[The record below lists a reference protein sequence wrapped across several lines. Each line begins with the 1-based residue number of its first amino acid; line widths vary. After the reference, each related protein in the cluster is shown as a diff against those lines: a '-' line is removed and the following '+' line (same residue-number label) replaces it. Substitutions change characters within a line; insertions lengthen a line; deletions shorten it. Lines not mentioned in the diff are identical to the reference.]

1 MYVIKM
7 ENDKSLVTTIKSTIY
22 RGELNANRILFLLP
36 NEWEEHLLA
45 DYGVRLDY
53 ITPDG
58 IGNSEMLAFEHDS
71 YKGYL
76 QFYVPV
82 DCPMTDQAGSVELWL
97 SILDMDG
104 TLVIKTGSNYLLVE
118 ERKVITDYYPAE
130 KRELLATLATDVE
143 ALKKT
148 KADNL
153 IYDEDDSYLQLSAE
167 GDPIGDKVYLSS
179 DGPTPVDSIILDG
192 GDADDEDE
200 EVPVSDFILF
210 GGNAE

>member
-7 ENDKSLVTTIKSTIY
+7 EDDKSLVTTIKSTIY

-58 IGNSEMLAFEHDS
+58 VGNSEMLAFEQDS

-76 QFYVPV
+76 QVYVPV

-97 SILDMDG
+97 SILDREG
-104 TLVIKTGSNYLLVE
+104 TVVIKTGSNYLSVV
-118 ERKVITDYYPAE
+118 ERKAISDYYPSE
-130 KRELLATLATDVE
+130 KRELLDTLASDVE
-143 ALKKT
+143 TLKRT

-153 IYDEDDSYLQLSAE
+153 IYDAKDDFLQLSAE
-167 GDPIGDKVYLSS
+167 GEPIGDKVMTS
-179 DGPTPVDSIILDG
+179 GNGAAP
-192 GDADDEDE
+192 ADT
-200 EVPVSDFILF
+200 VILF

>member
-7 ENDKSLVTTIKSTIY
+7 ENDKSLVTAIKSTIY

-58 IGNSEMLAFEHDS
+58 IGNSEMLAPEQDS

-82 DCPMTDQAGSVELWL
+82 DSPMTDQEGSVELWF
-97 SILDMDG
+97 SILDRDG
-104 TLVIKTGSNYLLVE
+104 TVVIKTGSNYLFVE
-118 ERKVITDYYPAE
+118 ERKAITDYYPDE
-130 KRELLATLATDVE
+130 KRELLDTLAADVE
-143 ALKKT
+143 NLKRT

-153 IYDEDDSYLQLSAE
+153 IHNEEEGFLQLSAE
-167 GDPIGDKVYLSS
+167 GEPIGDRVITSGDDATSTDTVTISSEQPTDQNTNDIWYKVL
-179 DGPTPVDSIILDG
+179 
-192 GDADDEDE
+192 
-200 EVPVSDFILF
+200 
-210 GGNAE
+210 

>member
-7 ENDKSLVTTIKSTIY
+7 ANDKSLVNTIKSTIY

-36 NEWEEHLLA
+36 NEWDEHLMA

-58 IGNSEMLAFEHDS
+58 VGNSEMLCAEQDS

-82 DCPMTDQAGSVELWL
+82 GCPMTDQGGAVELWL
-97 SILDMDG
+97 SILDRDG
-104 TLVIKTGSNYLLVE
+104 TVVIKTGSNYLFVE
-118 ERKVITDYYPAE
+118 ERKTVSDYYPAE
-130 KRELLATLATDVE
+130 KRELLDALAADVE
-143 ALKKT
+143 TLKRT

-153 IYDEDDSYLQLSAE
+153 VYNAEDNFLQLSAE
-167 GDPIGDKVYLSS
+167 GEPIGDKVMMS
-179 DGPTPVDSIILDG
+179 DDG
-192 GDADDEDE
+192 ATSEDAE
-200 EVPVSDFILF
+200 
-210 GGNAE
+210 

>member
-22 RGELNANRILFLLP
+22 RGELNANRILLLLP
-36 NEWEEHLLA
+36 NEWEEHLMA

-58 IGNSEMLAFEHDS
+58 IGHSEMLVAEPDS

-76 QFYVPV
+76 QFYIPV
-82 DCPMTDQAGSVELWL
+82 GCPITDQMGEVELWL
-97 SILDMDG
+97 SILDRDG
-104 TLVIKTGSNYLLVE
+104 TVTIKAGSNYLFVV
-118 ERKVITDYYPAE
+118 ERKVISDYYPAE
-130 KRELLATLATDVE
+130 KRELLDTLATDVE
-143 ALKKT
+143 ALKHT

-153 IYDEDDSYLQLSAE
+153 VYDAADKSVQLSAE
-167 GDPIGDKVYLSS
+167 GEPIGDKILTAGS
-179 DGPTPVDSIILDG
+179 GITP
-192 GDADDEDE
+192 ADTI
-200 EVPVSDFILF
+200 ILF

>member
-58 IGNSEMLAFEHDS
+58 VGNSEMLAFEQDS

-76 QFYVPV
+76 QVYVPV
-82 DCPMTDQAGSVELWL
+82 DCPITDQAGSVELWL
-97 SILDMDG
+97 SILDWYG
-104 TLVIKTGSNYLLVE
+104 TVVIKTGSNYLSVV
-118 ERKVITDYYPAE
+118 ERKAISDYYPFE
-130 KRELLATLATDVE
+130 KRELLDVLAADVDD
-143 ALKKT
+143 LKRK

-153 IYDEDDSYLQLSAE
+153 IYNADESYLQLSAE
-167 GDPIGDKVYLSS
+167 GEPIGDKVITS
-179 DGPTPVDSIILDG
+179 GNGATPVDT
-192 GDADDEDE
+192 
-200 EVPVSDFILF
+200 VILF
-210 GGNAE
+210 GGNAK

>member
-22 RGELNANRILFLLP
+22 RGEMNANRILFLLP
-36 NEWEEHLLA
+36 NEWDEHLIA

-53 ITPDG
+53 ILPDG
-58 IGNSEMLAFEHDS
+58 VGHSEMLVAEPDS

-82 DCPMTDQAGSVELWL
+82 DCPMTDQEGTVELWL
-97 SILDMDG
+97 SFLDRDG
-104 TLVIKTGSNYLLVE
+104 TVIIKTGSNYLFVA
-118 ERKVITDYYPAE
+118 ERKIISDYYPAE
-130 KRELLATLATDVE
+130 KRELLDTLTADVE
-143 ALKKT
+143 TLKRT

-153 IYDEDDSYLQLSAE
+153 VYDPEDDSLQLSAE
-167 GDPIGDKVYLSS
+167 GKPIGDKVLIPG
-179 DGPTPVDSIILDG
+179 DGITPTNTVIIDG
-192 GDADDEDE
+192 GNADEDCIT
-200 EVPVSDFILF
+200 PADTTILF

>member
-7 ENDKSLVTTIKSTIY
+7 EDDKSLVTTIKSTIY

-53 ITPDG
+53 VTPDG
-58 IGNSEMLAFEHDS
+58 IGNSEMLCAEQGS

-76 QFYVPV
+76 QFYVPI
-82 DCPMTDQAGSVELWL
+82 DCPMTDQEGSVELWL

-104 TLVIKTGSNYLLVE
+104 TVVIKTGSNYLSVV
-118 ERKVITDYYPAE
+118 ERKAITDYYPTE
-130 KRELLATLATDVE
+130 KRELLDALATDVE
-143 ALKKT
+143 TLKRT

-153 IYDEDDSYLQLSAE
+153 IYNAEESYLQLFAE
-167 GDPIGDKVYLSS
+167 GEPIGDKVITSG
-179 DGPTPVDSIILDG
+179 DGATP
-192 GDADDEDE
+192 ADT
-200 EVPVSDFILF
+200 VILF

>member
-7 ENDKSLVTTIKSTIY
+7 EDDKSLVTTIKSTIY
-22 RGELNANRILFLLP
+22 RGELNANHLLFLLP
-36 NEWEEHLLA
+36 NEWEGHLLA

-53 ITPDG
+53 IAPDG
-58 IGNSEMLAFEHDS
+58 VGHSEILCAEKDS

-97 SILDMDG
+97 SILDMYG
-104 TLVIKTGSNYLLVE
+104 TVVIKTGSNYLLVE
-118 ERKVITDYYPAE
+118 ERKAISGYYPAE
-130 KRELLATLATDVE
+130 KRDLLDTLASDVE
-143 ALKKT
+143 TLKHT

-153 IYDEDDSYLQLSAE
+153 IYNAKDDFLQLSAE
-167 GDPIGDKVYLSS
+167 GEPIGDKVITA
-179 DGPTPVDSIILDG
+179 GNGATPTDTV
-192 GDADDEDE
+192 
-200 EVPVSDFILF
+200 VLF

>member
-7 ENDKSLVTTIKSTIY
+7 ENDKSLVTAIKSTIY

-58 IGNSEMLAFEHDS
+58 IGNSEMLAPEQDS

-82 DCPMTDQAGSVELWL
+82 DSPMTDQEGAVELWL
-97 SILDMDG
+97 SILDMDE
-104 TLVIKTGSNYLLVE
+104 TLVIKTGSNYLFVE
-118 ERKVITDYYPAE
+118 ERKTISDYYPDE
-130 KRELLATLATDVE
+130 KRELLDTLAIDVE
-143 ALKKT
+143 TLKRT

-153 IYDEDDSYLQLSAE
+153 IHNEEEGFLQLSAE
-167 GDPIGDKVYLSS
+167 GEPIGDRVITSGDDATATDTVTISS
-179 DGPTPVDSIILDG
+179 EQPTDQNTNDIWYKTL
-192 GDADDEDE
+192 
-200 EVPVSDFILF
+200 
-210 GGNAE
+210 

>member
-45 DYGVRLDY
+45 DYGVRMDY

-58 IGNSEMLAFEHDS
+58 IGNSEMLAPEQDS

-76 QFYVPV
+76 QYYVPI
-82 DCPMTDQAGSVELWL
+82 DCPMTDQDGVVELWL
-97 SILDMDG
+97 SILDADG
-104 TLVIKTGSNYLLVE
+104 TLVIKTGSNYLMVV

-143 ALKKT
+143 TLKKT

-153 IYDEDDSYLQLSAE
+153 IYDAEESYLQLSAE
-167 GDPIGDKVYLSS
+167 GEPIGDKVIMAH
-179 DGPTPVDSIILDG
+179 DCMAPADSVIIDG
-192 GDADDEDE
+192 GDADDDDE
-200 EVPVSDFILF
+200 EIPISDFVLF

>member
-1 MYVIKM
+1 M
-7 ENDKSLVTTIKSTIY
+7 
-22 RGELNANRILFLLP
+22 
-36 NEWEEHLLA
+36 LA
-45 DYGVRLDY
+45 DYGVRMDY

-58 IGNSEMLAFEHDS
+58 IGNSEMLLAEQDS

-82 DCPMTDQAGSVELWL
+82 DCPMTDQEGTVELWL

-130 KRELLATLATDVE
+130 KRELLDNLAADVE

-153 IYDEDDSYLQLSAE
+153 IYDTEESYLQLSAE
-167 GDPIGDKVYLSS
+167 GEPIGDKVFMAH
-179 DGPTPVDSIILDG
+179 DCVEPVDSVIIMG
-192 GDADDEDE
+192 GDADDDDDE
-200 EVPVSDFILF
+200 TPISDVILF

>member
-53 ITPDG
+53 IAPDG
-58 IGNSEMLAFEHDS
+58 IGNSVMLCAEQDS

-82 DCPMTDQAGSVELWL
+82 DCPMTDQEGLVELWL

-104 TLVIKTGSNYLLVE
+104 AVVIKTGSNYLSVL

-130 KRELLATLATDVE
+130 KRELLDTLATDVE
-143 ALKKT
+143 ALKRT

-153 IYDEDDSYLQLSAE
+153 IYNADESYLQLSAE
-167 GDPIGDKVYLSS
+167 GEPIGDKIITS
-179 DGPTPVDSIILDG
+179 GNGATP
-192 GDADDEDE
+192 ADT
-200 EVPVSDFILF
+200 VILF

>member
-7 ENDKSLVTTIKSTIY
+7 EDDKTLVTTIKSTIY

-53 ITPDG
+53 IAPDG
-58 IGNSEMLAFEHDS
+58 IGNSVMLCAEQDS

-82 DCPMTDQAGSVELWL
+82 DCPMTDQEGLVELWL

-104 TLVIKTGSNYLLVE
+104 AVVIKTGSNYLSVL

-130 KRELLATLATDVE
+130 KRELLDTLATDVE
-143 ALKKT
+143 ALKRT

-153 IYDEDDSYLQLSAE
+153 IYNADESYLQLSAE
-167 GDPIGDKVYLSS
+167 GEPIGDKVITS
-179 DGPTPVDSIILDG
+179 GNGATP
-192 GDADDEDE
+192 ADT
-200 EVPVSDFILF
+200 VILF